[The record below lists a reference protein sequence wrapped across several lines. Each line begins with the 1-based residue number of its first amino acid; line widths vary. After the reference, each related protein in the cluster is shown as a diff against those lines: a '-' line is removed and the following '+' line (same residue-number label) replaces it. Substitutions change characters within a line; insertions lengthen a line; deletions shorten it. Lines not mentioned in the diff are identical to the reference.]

1 MEKLQTALAAIE
13 DQQKKHKQ
21 GSAPWCVGEQLK
33 DMLRAEPALAPLVEQ
48 DLAQPGMDLAGCELK
63 IRDFAGKHKDGN
75 VGFCGPAD
83 AERIIREFYGLP
95 PRSKT
100 PSPIAPAGTQA
111 AAPTRRKI
119 IRLEDF
125 L

>member
-13 DQQKKHKQ
+13 AQQQKHKQ

-33 DMLRAEPALAPLVEQ
+33 DMLRAEPALATLVEQ
-48 DLAQPGMDLAGCELK
+48 DLAQPGMDLAKCELK
-63 IRDFAGKHKDGN
+63 IRDFAGKHKEGN

-95 PRSKT
+95 PRGE
-100 PSPIAPAGTQA
+100 APAQESA
-111 AAPTRRKI
+111 RQVRKI
-119 IRLEDF
+119 IRLTDF

>member
-1 MEKLQTALAAIE
+1 
-13 DQQKKHKQ
+13 
-21 GSAPWCVGEQLK
+21 
-33 DMLRAEPALAPLVEQ
+33 
-48 DLAQPGMDLAGCELK
+48 MDLAGCELK

-95 PRSKT
+95 PRGE
-100 PSPIAPAGTQA
+100 APAA
-111 AAPTRRKI
+111 SAKRARKV
-119 IRLEDF
+119 IRLTDF

>member
-13 DQQKKHKQ
+13 AQQQKHKQ

-33 DMLRAEPALAPLVEQ
+33 DMLRAEQALAPLVEQ
-48 DLAQPGMDLAGCELK
+48 DLAQPGMGLAECELK

-75 VGFCGPAD
+75 VSVCGPAD
-83 AERIIREFYGLP
+83 SDRIIREFYGLP
-95 PRSKT
+95 PRGE
-100 PSPIAPAGTQA
+100 APATA
-111 AAPTRRKI
+111 SAKRARNV
-119 IRLEDF
+119 IRLTDF

>member
-13 DQQKKHKQ
+13 TQQQKHKQ
-21 GSAPWCVGEQLK
+21 GSAPWYVGEQLK

-48 DLAQPGMDLAGCELK
+48 DLAQPGMGLADCEKK
-63 IRDFAGKHKDGN
+63 IADFAQKNKQGN

-83 AERIIREFYGLP
+83 ADRIIREFYGLP
-95 PRSKT
+95 ERSKT

>member
-1 MEKLQTALAAIE
+1 MNTEINTALAAIE
-13 DQQKKHKQ
+13 AQQQKHKQ
-21 GSAPWCVGEQLK
+21 GSAPWCVGEQLM

-48 DLAQPGMDLAGCELK
+48 DLAQPGMGLVECELK

-95 PRSKT
+95 PRGD
-100 PSPIAPAGTQA
+100 APAQESA
-111 AAPTRRKI
+111 KRARKV
-119 IRLEDF
+119 IRLTDF

>member
-1 MEKLQTALAAIE
+1 MNTEINTALAAIE
-13 DQQKKHKQ
+13 AQQQKHKQ

-48 DLAQPGMDLAGCELK
+48 DLAQPGMDLARCELK

-95 PRSKT
+95 PRGE
-100 PSPIAPAGTQA
+100 APAQESA
-111 AAPTRRKI
+111 KRARKV
-119 IRLEDF
+119 IRLTDF

>member
-1 MEKLQTALAAIE
+1 MEKLQTALAAIGA
-13 DQQKKHKQ
+13 QQQKHKQ

-48 DLAQPGMDLAGCELK
+48 DLAQPGMDLAKCELK

-95 PRSKT
+95 PRGDASAQESAKR
-100 PSPIAPAGTQA
+100 P
-111 AAPTRRKI
+111 RKI
-119 IRLEDF
+119 IRLTDF

>member
-1 MEKLQTALAAIE
+1 MEKLQDVLAAIE
-13 DQQKKHKQ
+13 AQQQKHKQ
-21 GSAPWCVGEQLK
+21 GSAPWCVGEQLQ
-33 DMLRAEPALAPLVEQ
+33 DMLRAEPDLATLVEQ
-48 DLAQPGMDLAGCELK
+48 DLAQPGMDLAKCELK

-95 PRSKT
+95 PRGE
-100 PSPIAPAGTQA
+100 APAQESA
-111 AAPTRRKI
+111 KRPRKV
-119 IRLEDF
+119 IRLTDF

>member
-63 IRDFAGKHKDGN
+63 IRDFAGKHKEGN

-95 PRSKT
+95 PRGD
-100 PSPIAPAGTQA
+100 APAQESA
-111 AAPTRRKI
+111 KRARKV
-119 IRLEDF
+119 IRLTDF